1 MSINRPPDRT
11 AALETDLRTAT
22 RFRSL
27 STLNIGL
34 AHDLRGALNNIVVN
48 LELLKQAIHKSGGAG
63 DVGQSQHY
71 AVLIQKEVSRLNGY
85 IQVLLNLTAPA
96 KDSPGQLDLCK
107 ALTETMGLIKAQ
119 AKLQRV
125 NMDMQL
131 PERTIRITCRQV
143 ELRQALLNIIIN
155 GLEAMPEG
163 GTLTIR
169 ITPRDTEIGIE
180 ICDTGAGIPEPLRE
194 HIFDMHYTTKD
205 TGTGIG
211 LYVARSVIHE
221 HGGSIQVQNN
231 FDAGTCFAITLPL
244 EHAYAAME

>member
-1 MSINRPPDRT
+1 MSINQPPDST
-11 AALETDLRTAT
+11 DALETDLRTAT

-48 LELLKQAIHKSGGAG
+48 LELLKQAMHKGGG
-63 DVGQSQHY
+63 DVGQPQHY
-71 AVLIQKEVSRLNGY
+71 AVLIQQEVSRLNGY

-96 KDSPGQLDLCK
+96 KDSPGQLDLCT
-107 ALTETMGLIKAQ
+107 ALTETMGLIRAQ

-143 ELRQALLNIIIN
+143 DLRQALLNIIIN
-155 GLEAMPEG
+155 ALEAMPEG
-163 GTLTIR
+163 GTLTVR
-169 ITPRDTEIGIE
+169 ITPRDTELGIE
-180 ICDTGAGIPEPLRE
+180 ICDTGAGIPESLRE
-194 HIFDMHYTTKD
+194 RVFDMHYTTKD

-211 LYVARSVIHE
+211 LYVARSVIHQ
-221 HGGSIQVQNN
+221 HGGSIQIQNN
-231 FDAGTCFAITLPL
+231 FDAGTCFGITLPL
-244 EHAYAAME
+244 AHVNAAME